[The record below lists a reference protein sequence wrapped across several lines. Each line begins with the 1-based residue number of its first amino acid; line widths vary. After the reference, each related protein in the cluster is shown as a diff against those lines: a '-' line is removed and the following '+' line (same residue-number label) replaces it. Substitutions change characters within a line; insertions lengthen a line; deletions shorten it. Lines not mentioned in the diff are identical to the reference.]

1 MPARK
6 GQVLIVATILIVD
19 DRPANREFMVALLGY
34 AHHRLLQAS
43 DGAEALALA
52 RAERPDLVIAD
63 ILMPTMDGYELVR
76 QLRADP
82 RILQTRVIFWTAHYH
97 EQEAKALARDCG
109 VSAVITK
116 PSEPEEVLKA
126 VEAALR
132 LTPVPAPPQTST
144 DEFDREHLRLLT
156 DKLSQKADDLIVT
169 NERLSALIDL
179 NLQLAS
185 ELDLQRL
192 IQRFGRAARLI
203 IGARYSITAILDA
216 DGEQFQSLFTSGMD
230 AETAARLGS
239 QDPQSAAL
247 NAPLREGATIRLRN
261 PSGDPLALGFSSS
274 HPLIHAFLGA
284 PIASPTRLYGY
295 VGLIDRMGRDEFS
308 KEDERLTAI
317 LAAQVG
323 RIYQN
328 GSLYSDVLSHAADLE
343 REISARKQTEKAR
356 AERVRQGAL
365 IGEVDA
371 ALTQSD
377 SQGEMLVR
385 CAKALVRHL
394 DAALARIWTFNDAG
408 SSLELKAS
416 ATIDTDLEDFDF
428 DWPEAAIA
436 RMAHEQLPY
445 FANDV
450 LNERNVGGNVKS
462 GRVSVLS
469 FAGYPLMVE
478 SRFVGALG
486 AFTSAPLSGATL
498 DVIGAVAPKIALGI
512 ERFRASETLREREEH
527 IRLLLDSTA
536 EAIYG
541 IDLEGRCT
549 FANSTCARLLGYAD
563 TKQLLGR
570 NMHSLIHHT
579 RSDGSP
585 YESEECR
592 IFRAFRQNQG
602 VHVHDEVLWRS
613 DGSSFPAEYWSHPI
627 SHDGRVAGS
636 VVTFLDI
643 TERRK
648 LEGQFRH
655 AQERL
660 SRVVVSSPAV
670 LFTLSITQG
679 EFSVSWI
686 SDNLLQVIGYPAQVA
701 IGTDWWQTNIHA
713 EDRERVMEQSTVAL
727 IADGQ
732 STLEYRFRHGDG
744 TYHWT
749 RSDMRLIC
757 DESGWPSEVVGAW
770 SDITELKRAE
780 EERLKLREQLEQ
792 IRKLESIGQFA
803 GGIAHDF
810 NNLLGV
816 IIGSAEM
823 LQSDLPRDSN
833 LREYTADV
841 LNASQRGAELT
852 RQILAFSRQQVL
864 QPTVLS
870 LTSLVQDFEKML
882 CRIIPK
888 NIEIRTVL
896 KSVGQI
902 RADAGQIE
910 QVIMNLVANARD
922 AMTAGGRLTIETA
935 DVELDDSCAIQLT
948 EVEPGPYAVLSVT
961 DSGHGMTPDVLA
973 RIFEPFYTTKERG
986 KGTGLGLG
994 TVHGIVK
1001 QSGGSIYVYSEIGRG
1016 TTFKVYLP
1024 RLGNVVEIA
1033 NNRFRSGH
1041 LPQGNETILVVEDEP
1056 SLRNIVSAILK
1067 GLGYSVLVGESGEDA
1082 LRASSEHNGPIH
1094 LLVTDVVMPG
1104 IGGRELAD
1112 RLTQA
1117 RPELRVIYMSG
1128 YTDDSVIA
1136 RGVFAN
1142 DIVLLQKPIASA
1154 DLAQRV
1160 RAVLDAGN
1168 PSF

>member
-1 MPARK
+1 MP
-6 GQVLIVATILIVD
+6 
-19 DRPANREFMVALLGY
+19 
-34 AHHRLLQAS
+34 
-43 DGAEALALA
+43 
-52 RAERPDLVIAD
+52 
-63 ILMPTMDGYELVR
+63 
-76 QLRADP
+76 
-82 RILQTRVIFWTAHYH
+82 
-97 EQEAKALARDCG
+97 
-109 VSAVITK
+109 
-116 PSEPEEVLKA
+116 
-126 VEAALR
+126 
-132 LTPVPAPPQTST
+132 
-144 DEFDREHLRLLT
+144 
-156 DKLSQKADDLIVT
+156 
-169 NERLSALIDL
+169 
-179 NLQLAS
+179 
-185 ELDLQRL
+185 
-192 IQRFGRAARLI
+192 
-203 IGARYSITAILDA
+203 
-216 DGEQFQSLFTSGMD
+216 
-230 AETAARLGS
+230 
-239 QDPQSAAL
+239 
-247 NAPLREGATIRLRN
+247 
-261 PSGDPLALGFSSS
+261 
-274 HPLIHAFLGA
+274 
-284 PIASPTRLYGY
+284 
-295 VGLIDRMGRDEFS
+295 
-308 KEDERLTAI
+308 
-317 LAAQVG
+317 
-323 RIYQN
+323 
-328 GSLYSDVLSHAADLE
+328 
-343 REISARKQTEKAR
+343 
-356 AERVRQGAL
+356 
-365 IGEVDA
+365 
-371 ALTQSD
+371 
-377 SQGEMLVR
+377 
-385 CAKALVRHL
+385 
-394 DAALARIWTFNDAG
+394 
-408 SSLELKAS
+408 
-416 ATIDTDLEDFDF
+416 
-428 DWPEAAIA
+428 
-436 RMAHEQLPY
+436 
-445 FANDV
+445 
-450 LNERNVGGNVKS
+450 
-462 GRVSVLS
+462 S

-478 SRFVGALG
+478 SRLVGALG
-486 AFTSAPLSGATL
+486 VFTSAPLSGATL

-570 NMHSLIHHT
+570 NMHSQIHHT

-602 VHVHDEVLWRS
+602 VHVDDEVLWRS

-670 LFTLSITQG
+670 LFTLSIRQG
-679 EFSVSWI
+679 QFSVTWI

-713 EDRERVMEQSTVAL
+713 EDRERVMEQSTEAL

-732 STLEYRFRHGDG
+732 STVEYRFRHGDG

-757 DESGWPSEVVGAW
+757 DESGRPLEVVGAW

-841 LNASQRGAELT
+841 LNAAQRGAELT

-870 LTSLVQDFEKML
+870 LTTLVQDFEKML

-948 EVEPGPYAVLSVT
+948 EVERGPYAVLSVT
-961 DSGHGMTPDVLA
+961 DSGHGMAPDVLA

-994 TVHGIVK
+994 TAHGIVK
-1001 QSGGSIYVYSEIGRG
+1001 QSGGSIHVYSEIGRG

-1041 LPQGNETILVVEDEP
+1041 SPQGNETILVVEDER

-1067 GLGYSVLVGESGEDA
+1067 GLGYAVLVAESGEEA
-1082 LRASSEHNGPIH
+1082 LCASSEHKGPIH
-1094 LLVTDVVMPG
+1094 LLVTDVIMPG

-1112 RLTQA
+1112 RLTQT

-1142 DIVLLQKPIASA
+1142 EIAFLQKPIASA

-1160 RAVLDAGN
+1160 RAVLDART
-1168 PSF
+1168 PIF

>member
-1 MPARK
+1 MPTRK
-6 GQVLIVATILIVD
+6 GPVLIVATILIVD
-19 DRPANREFMVALLGY
+19 DRPANREFMVALLGH

-109 VSAVITK
+109 VLAVITK

-156 DKLSQKADDLIVT
+156 DKLSQKADDLKVT
-169 NERLSALIDL
+169 NERLCALIDL

-192 IQRFGRAARLI
+192 IQSFGRAARLI

-216 DGEQFQSLFTSGMD
+216 DGEQFKSLFTSGMD
-230 AETAARLGS
+230 AKTAARLGS

-274 HPLIHAFLGA
+274 HPPIHAFLGA

-295 VGLIDRMGRDEFS
+295 VGLIDRIGRDEFS

-343 REISARKQTEKAR
+343 REIYARKQTEEAL
-356 AERVRQGAL
+356 AERVRQSAL

-371 ALTQSD
+371 ALAQSD
-377 SQGEMLVR
+377 SQGEMLGR
-385 CAKALVRHL
+385 CAKALVRQL

-416 ATIDTDLEDFDF
+416 ATIDADLEDFDF

-450 LNERNVGGNVKS
+450 LNGRNVGGNVKS
-462 GRVSVLS
+462 GRVSVPS

-478 SRFVGALG
+478 SRLVGALG
-486 AFTSAPLSGATL
+486 VFTSAPLSGATL

-602 VHVHDEVLWRS
+602 VHVDDEVLWRS

-627 SHDGRVAGS
+627 SHDGLVAGS

-679 EFSVSWI
+679 QFSVSWI

-713 EDRERVMEQSTVAL
+713 EDRERVMEQSTEAL

-803 GGIAHDF
+803 GGVAHDF

-841 LNASQRGAELT
+841 LNAAQRGAELT
-852 RQILAFSRQQVL
+852 RQILAFSRKQVL

-870 LTSLVQDFEKML
+870 LTTLVQDFEKML
-882 CRIIPK
+882 RRIIPK

-896 KSVGQI
+896 SQLV
-902 RADAGQIE
+902 RYE
-910 QVIMNLVANARD
+910 QM
-922 AMTAGGRLTIETA
+922 
-935 DVELDDSCAIQLT
+935 
-948 EVEPGPYAVLSVT
+948 
-961 DSGHGMTPDVLA
+961 
-973 RIFEPFYTTKERG
+973 
-986 KGTGLGLG
+986 
-994 TVHGIVK
+994 
-1001 QSGGSIYVYSEIGRG
+1001 
-1016 TTFKVYLP
+1016 
-1024 RLGNVVEIA
+1024 
-1033 NNRFRSGH
+1033 
-1041 LPQGNETILVVEDEP
+1041 
-1056 SLRNIVSAILK
+1056 
-1067 GLGYSVLVGESGEDA
+1067 
-1082 LRASSEHNGPIH
+1082 
-1094 LLVTDVVMPG
+1094 
-1104 IGGRELAD
+1104 
-1112 RLTQA
+1112 QA
-1117 RPELRVIYMSG
+1117 RLSRS
-1128 YTDDSVIA
+1128 S
-1136 RGVFAN
+1136 
-1142 DIVLLQKPIASA
+1142 
-1154 DLAQRV
+1154 
-1160 RAVLDAGN
+1160 
-1168 PSF
+1168 

>member
-1 MPARK
+1 M
-6 GQVLIVATILIVD
+6 
-19 DRPANREFMVALLGY
+19 
-34 AHHRLLQAS
+34 
-43 DGAEALALA
+43 
-52 RAERPDLVIAD
+52 
-63 ILMPTMDGYELVR
+63 R
-76 QLRADP
+76 QR
-82 RILQTRVIFWTAHYH
+82 
-97 EQEAKALARDCG
+97 
-109 VSAVITK
+109 
-116 PSEPEEVLKA
+116 
-126 VEAALR
+126 
-132 LTPVPAPPQTST
+132 
-144 DEFDREHLRLLT
+144 
-156 DKLSQKADDLIVT
+156 
-169 NERLSALIDL
+169 
-179 NLQLAS
+179 
-185 ELDLQRL
+185 
-192 IQRFGRAARLI
+192 
-203 IGARYSITAILDA
+203 
-216 DGEQFQSLFTSGMD
+216 
-230 AETAARLGS
+230 
-239 QDPQSAAL
+239 
-247 NAPLREGATIRLRN
+247 
-261 PSGDPLALGFSSS
+261 
-274 HPLIHAFLGA
+274 
-284 PIASPTRLYGY
+284 
-295 VGLIDRMGRDEFS
+295 
-308 KEDERLTAI
+308 
-317 LAAQVG
+317 
-323 RIYQN
+323 
-328 GSLYSDVLSHAADLE
+328 
-343 REISARKQTEKAR
+343 
-356 AERVRQGAL
+356 AL

-385 CAKALVRHL
+385 CAKALVRHF
-394 DAALARIWTFNDAG
+394 DAALARIWTFNEAG
-408 SSLELKAS
+408 ISLELKAS
-416 ATIDTDLEDFDF
+416 ATIDADLEDLDF

-450 LNERNVGGNVKS
+450 LNEWNVDGNVKS
-462 GRVSVLS
+462 GRVSVPS

-478 SRFVGALG
+478 SRLVGALG
-486 AFTSAPLSGATL
+486 VFTSAPLSGATL

-512 ERFRASETLREREEH
+512 ERFQASAILREREEH

-549 FANSTCARLLGYAD
+549 FANSTCARLLGYED
-563 TKQLLGR
+563 TNQLLGR
-570 NMHSLIHHT
+570 NMHRLMHHT
-579 RSDGSP
+579 RPDGSP
-585 YESEECR
+585 YPAEECR
-592 IFRAFRQNQG
+592 IFLAFRESQAS
-602 VHVHDEVLWRS
+602 HVDDEVLWRA

-627 SHDGRVAGS
+627 CREGRVAGS

-643 TERRK
+643 AERRQ
-648 LEGQFRH
+648 LEHQFRQ
-655 AQERL
+655 AQQRL
-660 SRVVVSSPAV
+660 RHIIVSSPAV
-670 LFTLSITQG
+670 LFTLSIVEG
-679 EFSVSWI
+679 EFVLTWI
-686 SDNLLQVIGYPAQVA
+686 SDNLLAVAGYRARDA
-701 IGTDWWQTNIHA
+701 LGTQWWHTNIHPA
-713 EDRERVMEQSTVAL
+713 ERKWVTEQSRDAL
-727 IADGQ
+727 FAHGESVQ
-732 STLEYRFRHGDG
+732 EYRFRHGDG
-744 TYHWT
+744 IYHWI
-749 RSDMRLIC
+749 RSDMRLIR
-757 DESGWPSEVVGAW
+757 DDAGRPTEVIGAW
-770 SDITELKRAE
+770 SDITDLKRAE
-780 EERLKLREQLEQ
+780 EQRLELREQLEH

-841 LNASQRGAELT
+841 LNAAQRGAELT

-870 LTSLVQDFEKML
+870 LTTLVQDFEKML

-922 AMTAGGRLTIETA
+922 AMAAGGRLTIETA
-935 DVELDDSCAIQLT
+935 DVELDDSCARQLT

-961 DSGHGMTPDVLA
+961 DSGHGMKPDVMA

-1041 LPQGNETILVVEDEP
+1041 LPQGNETILVVEDEL

-1067 GLGYSVLVGESGEDA
+1067 GLGYTVLVGESGEDA

-1094 LLVTDVVMPG
+1094 LLVTDVIMPG
-1104 IGGRELAD
+1104 IGGRELAE

-1117 RPELRVIYMSG
+1117 RPEMRVIYMSG

-1142 DIVLLQKPIASA
+1142 EIVLLQKPIASA

-1160 RAVLDAGN
+1160 RAILDAGN
-1168 PSF
+1168 PSS